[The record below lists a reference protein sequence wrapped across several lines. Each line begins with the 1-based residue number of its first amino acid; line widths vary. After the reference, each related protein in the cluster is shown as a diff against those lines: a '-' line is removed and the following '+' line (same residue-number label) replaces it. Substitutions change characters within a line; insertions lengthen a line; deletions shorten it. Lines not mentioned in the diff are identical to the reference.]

1 MPRKISFSP
10 TRARRSLISSI
21 RTPDST
27 RLLQTPDQPSL
38 QSVPIGNIAD
48 RGSSEEPS
56 KYLRGFFRE
65 RFLCANQEIE
75 KKIGPLHEQIHQ
87 HKRPFPL
94 LIAVLDNNARGQ
106 FG

>member
-48 RGSSEEPS
+48 RGSSEE
-56 KYLRGFFRE
+56 LRKDLLSLFPD
-65 RFLCANQEIE
+65 RFLCANRA
-75 KKIGPLHEQIHQ
+75 IGTIIGALLETIHQ
-87 HKRPFPL
+87 HKRPFHR
-94 LIAVLDNNARGQ
+94 LIDVLDTNASGKL
-106 FG
+106 G